1 MIKKQN
7 VIKTVYRTANLLLP
21 LWEGKSVLKA
31 VRYTLQKRAESAA
44 TLRLLKEED
53 TATELTFEEAVRQS
67 GLTRPALMKRYLLRK
82 RAWLMLMAI
91 PVLIIAVLIVSLVA
105 TDIPLTGLMLLRPFS
120 LLFMLLGFTG
130 VLLTQALVCQFR
142 LWQLQSGQLGSFITW
157 RRSGS
162 RLKDTLR
169 WDGGVVTAGNTGSV
183 SET

>member
-44 TLRLLKEED
+44 TLRLLKEEE
-53 TATELTFEEAVRQS
+53 TTTELTFEEAVRQS

-82 RAWLMLMAI
+82 RTWLALMLI
-91 PVLIIAVLIVSLVA
+91 PALIMAVLVFTLIT
-105 TDIPLTGLMLLRPFS
+105 TDIPVTGMMLWRPFS
-120 LLFMLLGFTG
+120 MLFMLLGFTG

-142 LWQLQSGQLGSFITW
+142 LWQLYSGELGSFITW

-169 WDGGVVTAGNTGSV
+169 WGTPV
-183 SET
+183 SERQLS